1 MFYPEA
7 MTRLIEEL
15 ARLPGIGPKS
25 AQRLAFF
32 LLDSPAERIEALVG
46 ALRGARERIRYC
58 SVCGSLTDTD
68 PCRICQNP
76 ARDRST
82 LCVVEHPRDVIAME
96 RTREYR
102 GLYHV
107 LHGALDPMEGVGP
120 DDIRLK
126 ELVQRVGG
134 GEVREVIVCT
144 NPTTEG
150 EATAVYIARVLR
162 PLGVRVTRIARGL
175 PVGGDI
181 EYADEVTLAKA
192 LEGRREM

>member
-32 LLDSPAERIEALVG
+32 LLDSPAERIDALVG
-46 ALRGARERIRYC
+46 ALRDARERIRYC
-58 SVCGSLTDTD
+58 SVCWSLTDTD

-126 ELVQRVGG
+126 ELVRRVGG
-134 GEVREVIVCT
+134 GDVREVIVCT

-162 PLGVRVTRIARGL
+162 PFGVRVTRIARGL